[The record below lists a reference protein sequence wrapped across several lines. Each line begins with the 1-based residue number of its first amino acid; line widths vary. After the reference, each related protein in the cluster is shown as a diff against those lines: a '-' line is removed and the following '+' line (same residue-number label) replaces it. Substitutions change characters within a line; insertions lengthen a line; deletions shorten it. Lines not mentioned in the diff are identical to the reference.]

1 MSKQTQIPNLINIII
16 VNWNAGHQLHDCII
30 SISQYHHNIVEQVI
44 IVDNAS
50 TDNSLSLVESLA
62 NLPFDLKII
71 RNNKN
76 QGFGAACNQGA
87 EIATTKYLLFLN
99 PDTLLH
105 ENSLLKP
112 YQFMENPDNHKVGIV
127 GIQLIDENREIAR
140 SCANFPNT
148 MQFLFKNLY
157 LNRLF
162 KKTNHAM
169 TYWDHAEN
177 KKVDQ
182 VIGAFFFT
190 TNNLFT
196 QLGGFDERFFVYFE
210 EVDFSLRAKNRGFHS
225 YYLADAQAFHA
236 GGGTSRN
243 VKATR
248 LFYSLRSRLL
258 YGFKH
263 FSTIN
268 AIFLALITLLIEPIT
283 RLVLSV
289 AKMSFQDIKNTWQGY
304 FMLLADI
311 PNIIRIAAKK

>member
-1 MSKQTQIPNLINIII
+1 MISIII
-16 VNWNAGHQLHDCII
+16 VNWNSSYQLLDCLS
-30 SISQYHHNIVEQVI
+30 SIDQYNHNIVQQVI
-44 IVDNAS
+44 IIDNAS
-50 TDNSLSLVESLA
+50 TDNSLSLVETVLQPS
-62 NLPFDLKII
+62 FKLKII
-71 RNNKN
+71 KNTKNK
-76 QGFGAACNQGA
+76 GFAAACNQGA

-99 PDTLLH
+99 PDTLLY
-105 ENSLLKP
+105 ENSLIKTC
-112 YQFMENPDNHKVGIV
+112 QFMENPDNHKVGVV
-127 GIQLIDENREIAR
+127 GIQLVDENREIAR

-148 MQFLFKNLY
+148 MQFLFKNLGI
-157 LNRLF
+157 NRFF
-162 KKTNHAM
+162 KKINHAM

-177 KKVDQ
+177 KQVDQ

-263 FSTIN
+263 FSTSN
-268 AIFLALITLLIEPIT
+268 AILLAIITLLLEPIT

-304 FMLLADI
+304 FMLFADM
-311 PNIIRIAAKK
+311 PTIIRIAAKK